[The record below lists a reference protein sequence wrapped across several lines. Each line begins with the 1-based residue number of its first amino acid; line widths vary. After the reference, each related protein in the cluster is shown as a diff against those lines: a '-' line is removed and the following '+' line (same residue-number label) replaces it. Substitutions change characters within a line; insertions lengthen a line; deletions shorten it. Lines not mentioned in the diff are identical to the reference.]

1 VNNIKAEV
9 RELHLGEKI
18 RKLRQERRLTLQEVA
33 DLTGLSKPLLSQI
46 ENDQVTP
53 PLATLLKI
61 SKGLRVGIHF
71 FFEDEGDRRKFVLI
85 RGEEGALSQ
94 RRPKSDAPQGYRY
107 RSLAPGLRQK
117 QIEPFLVEFELKE
130 WDDSHFYNHEGEDGG
145 PNREVKLTDGGR
157 TVYGGGGIT
166 PDVKIPPVKSTHLQE
181 SLLQHYAFFNFAKH
195 YTVAHH
201 PEKDM
206 VVDEA
211 LLLEFR
217 KYLDDE
223 KVAFTEPEFNE
234 VVDWVKAN
242 IKAEIMTDLYGQEEG
257 LKSRAQWDPQINK
270 CLELLPKAKELAE
283 NAKHMV
289 AQRQGAASMV
299 R

>member
-1 VNNIKAEV
+1 VEVPTVNNIKAEI

-107 RSLAPGLRQK
+107 RSLAPGLRHK

-130 WDDSHFYNHEGEDGG
+130 WDDSHFYNHEGEEFLYILDG
-145 PNREVKLTDGGR
+145 E
-157 TVYGGGGIT
+157 
-166 PDVKIPPVKSTHLQE
+166 
-181 SLLQHYAFFNFAKH
+181 
-195 YTVAHH
+195 
-201 PEKDM
+201 
-206 VVDEA
+206 
-211 LLLEFR
+211 LEFHYGDEVMR
-217 KYLDDE
+217 LLPGDSIFYDSATPHGYLSIG
-223 KVAFTEPEFNE
+223 A
-234 VVDWVKAN
+234 VKAR
-242 IKAEIMTDLYGQEEG
+242 AVAVLY
-257 LKSRAQWDPQINK
+257 S
-270 CLELLPKAKELAE
+270 KE
-283 NAKHMV
+283 
-289 AQRQGAASMV
+289 
-299 R
+299 